1 VLQVF
6 LAILTWVYLG
16 WCLYRIAQK
25 SYTPHEWLA
34 FVPVANILLMCRIGR
49 APDWLTG
56 LSASP
61 LLFALI
67 LAIGSPNIIYWTIM
81 TTLLSLTSLVS
92 AGTLCYLWA
101 SISSV
106 RKKQEWVG
114 LVSILPFLNLII
126 PGYLAW
132 D

>member
-1 VLQVF
+1 MLQAL
-6 LAILTWVYLG
+6 LAITTWFYLG

-25 SYTPHEWLA
+25 TYTPNEWLA
-34 FVPVANILLMCRIGR
+34 FIPVANILLMCRIGR
-49 APDWLTG
+49 APDWLTA

-67 LAIGSPNIIYWTIM
+67 LSIGSPNMTYWIIMVTF
-81 TTLLSLTSLVS
+81 LSLTSLVS

-101 SISSV
+101 SIGTV

-114 LVSILPFLNLII
+114 LVSILPFLSLVI